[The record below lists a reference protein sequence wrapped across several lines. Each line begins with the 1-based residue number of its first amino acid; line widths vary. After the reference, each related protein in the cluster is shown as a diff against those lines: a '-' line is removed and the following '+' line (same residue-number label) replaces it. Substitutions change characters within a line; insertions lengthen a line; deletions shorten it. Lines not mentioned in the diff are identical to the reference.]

1 MKLLHALVAACLSA
15 VAASALAVQS
25 FSLTMAGT
33 GSTIVDGNVCQ
44 TCGGLVVPFAWT
56 GTIDVTTSS
65 GADGVYSGS
74 DLVSFT
80 GQAALTAPVQYAV
93 FGFQFATDG
102 TGAGGF
108 IVPPAGPP
116 VVTIGNGLVT
126 SIDAT
131 GSFHPGDISFNGLHV
146 AYGGFFFRS
155 GTTSSSGIL
164 TNVSAV
170 PEPETYAMLLLGLV
184 GIGFVARKRKADP
197 LKRLAR
203 AGGCDVCASLQG
215 RTSASVPRNPI
226 SDRLLWVDRSH
237 LTG

>member
-15 VAASALAVQS
+15 VAGSALAVQS

-74 DLVSFT
+74 NLLSFT
-80 GQAALTAPVQYAV
+80 GQAALTAPAQYAV

-102 TGAGGF
+102 TGGSF
-108 IVPPAGPP
+108 FPTGPP

-126 SIDAT
+126 SIDAS

-146 AYGGFFFRS
+146 AYGGFFFHG
-155 GTTSSSGIL
+155 GTTSSNGSL

-170 PEPETYAMLLLGLV
+170 PEPETYAVLLLGLA
-184 GIGFVARKRKADP
+184 GIGFVARKRK
-197 LKRLAR
+197 R
-203 AGGCDVCASLQG
+203 
-215 RTSASVPRNPI
+215 
-226 SDRLLWVDRSH
+226 
-237 LTG
+237 